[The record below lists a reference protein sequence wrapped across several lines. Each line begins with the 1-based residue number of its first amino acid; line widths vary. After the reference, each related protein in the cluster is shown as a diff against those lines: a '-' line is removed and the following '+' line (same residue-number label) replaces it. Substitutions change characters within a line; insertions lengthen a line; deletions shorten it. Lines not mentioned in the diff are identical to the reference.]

1 MPLGDLPG
9 DLRCLVGDLW
19 RLAGDMPS
27 LAEKPLRDLLQR
39 LETLLSL
46 RDLLLYVSGD
56 WSLAEDLPF
65 PAEDLPFPAEDLP
78 FPAGDLPFP
87 AADLPFPAGDLVCAE
102 GDLLCLADEARAL
115 ADDLL
120 RFVRG
125 LFGIAETSCA
135 DACRA
140 GAGACKEISCAGDQ
154 PRCLVGLA
162 CLAAEAS
169 AAEPAWVIAASASA
183 AQL

>member
-19 RLAGDMPS
+19 RLAGDLPS

-65 PAEDLPFPAEDLP
+65 PAEDLPFPAE
-78 FPAGDLPFP
+78 DLPFP